1 MRTPPTAKRAL
12 QRARPGVRPTT
23 GDRLRGLAATI
34 GLLLL
39 VVGVPVVLELA
50 RHRLLP
56 AGFGWDDLG
65 LVLTSAGSTTLV
77 VIVLGCVTWAAWAYL
92 TLTIGLELVALSG
105 RIALPGPL
113 GFPRGLARRLLSTA
127 SLLFV
132 VSVPP
137 ALADVP
143 ADAATSHTES
153 AAAHTTS
160 ASPGGPRTPAHTTA
174 HTTSDGRGHSSGSGP
189 VRPRT
194 VPYTVVEDDS
204 LWSIARD
211 QLGDPMRFT
220 ELKDLNQAAL
230 ADRPDFLVPGT
241 VLRLPASPS
250 NDTEDSTRPDMAA
263 AETTANNE
271 APRDATYVVR
281 GGDTLTQIALDK
293 LGDADRYPD
302 IARASRQ
309 TVQPDGDQLTDP
321 DRIKPGWRLTIPAIT
336 PTPASPSTSTSAR
349 DTTQGRSAE
358 TETAAKDP
366 RSVPDTREQDRVQ
379 EPAVSGDKTG
389 VDTATGPDVT
399 TPTPASPVHPGS
411 LPGSTTSSPDGSA
424 AHDGVRD
431 NTRSPDATAPAPHT
445 NPWAG
450 PTDPPRSQSAPA
462 PAGSEEQQRTGA
474 QSAPEDRTEED
485 QSEIVGP
492 GWLLPGLAGA
502 GGMLAAGLLVA
513 LRRRRATQ
521 WRYRYP
527 GHRIT
532 PAPSTTVPVERTIA
546 TTGQA
551 WVGDIDAL
559 DRLLR
564 GLAEPLRDGSTG
576 DVPALVAV
584 ELTGSEAVVHLAEP
598 ADLPLPWVGS
608 GTRWTAALTE
618 APPEAQTN
626 DLLAPYRLLVTV
638 GMDDAGH
645 VWLLD
650 LEQAGTV
657 TVTGDSE
664 SVEAFGRYVTA
675 ELLLHPWAENTTL
688 HTLATGWDVTGLSDF
703 RHHHDHTDD
712 HDTLACVNEVDQAV
726 NATRRT
732 AERERDES
740 HALIA
745 APRIG
750 TTTRYAL
757 HTLTANL
764 HANQDRAG
772 GRPGAAVVL
781 LGAATGPSPALT
793 GDAAQGLVLDVREGR
808 LRVPYLGWDLTA
820 VGLAEH
826 ELAASVAIVE
836 VTRTAEKPPPDES
849 TTQDAV
855 DVATAQPAPVEP
867 VHAGHVPAEM
877 GAEPPVAQQRP
888 VDPQAPAG
896 PWSLLPAPTAH
907 YVEAAATTA
916 QDVEVLAPVM
926 SQSTTSEKALDA
938 DPTLGQDVAAWFDPD
953 RYRRP
958 RLMLLGPVTATAY
971 GRITEHTA
979 RLKAL
984 HVETLAYLALHP
996 RGATPAELAED
1007 FAIAEGRGRSLVTG
1021 VRAWLGTDPATGR
1034 PYVPGA
1040 NKTAAFATSGT
1051 PAYQVE
1057 GLLVDIDLF
1066 QRLQARARARGADG
1080 IDDLVTALKIV
1091 RGRPFD
1097 KTRTKGWTW
1106 LFEGD
1111 RIDHTMTAAIGDV
1124 AHLVYTRAMAE
1135 DDIEL
1140 ARWAAQVGKQA
1151 NPDDETARLDDIT
1164 IQYVTGHA
1172 ELARKRLA
1180 EEIYDRTDDE
1190 WPPPDPPE
1198 RTREITARRGMTPGP
1213 SGKKHRGA

>member
-1 MRTPPTAKRAL
+1 MTTPLNRRTAH
-12 QRARPGVRPTT
+12 PGVRPTT

-39 VVGVPVVLELA
+39 VVGLPIVLELA

-65 LVLTSAGSTTLV
+65 LVMTSAGSTTLV

-92 TLTIGLELVALSG
+92 TLTILLELVALSG
-105 RIALPGPL
+105 RITLPGRL
-113 GFPRGLARRLLSTA
+113 GFPRGVARRLLTTA
-127 SLLFV
+127 SLLFA

-137 ALADVP
+137 ALAQTP
-143 ADAATSHTES
+143 ADATTSHTNAPHTTPAANHES
-153 AAAHTTS
+153 AS
-160 ASPGGPRTPAHTTA
+160 TPAHTTA
-174 HTTSDGRGHSSGSGP
+174 PTTADQGERGSTSGP
-189 VRPRT
+189 ARPRT
-194 VPYTVVEDDS
+194 VPYTVLEDDS

-220 ELKDLNQAAL
+220 ELKDLNQTVL
-230 ADRPDFLVPGT
+230 AGRPDFLIPGT
-241 VLRLPASPS
+241 VLRLPAPPV
-250 NDTEDSTRPDMAA
+250 NDAEDSAGPDMAA
-263 AETTANNE
+263 TETAANNE
-271 APRDATYVVR
+271 APRDATYVVQ
-281 GGDTLTQIALDK
+281 GGDTLTQIALDE
-293 LGDADRYPD
+293 LGDSDRYPD

-309 TVQPDGDQLTDP
+309 TVQPDGDRLTDP

-336 PTPASPSTSTSAR
+336 HAPAKASTSTSPR
-349 DTTQGRSAE
+349 DTTRGRPSE
-358 TETAAKDP
+358 TKTAAKNSHRLP
-366 RSVPDTREQDRVQ
+366 ETHEQDRAQ
-379 EPAVSGDKTG
+379 EPAAPGDKTG
-389 VDTATGPDVT
+389 VDTSTGRDRSGPDR
-399 TPTPASPVHPGS
+399 
-411 LPGSTTSSPDGSA
+411 SA
-424 AHDGVRD
+424 AHHGVRD
-431 NTRSPDATAPAPHT
+431 NTRSPDATEPAPHT
-445 NPWAG
+445 NPWAAPTTPPG
-450 PTDPPRSQSAPA
+450 PQSAPA
-462 PAGSEEQQRTGA
+462 PTGSEERQATEA
-474 QSAPEDRTEED
+474 PSAPEDKAEED
-485 QSEIVGP
+485 ESEIVGP

-502 GGMLAAGLLVA
+502 GGMLAALLLVA
-513 LRRRRATQ
+513 LRRRRAAQ

-532 PAPSTTVPVERTIA
+532 PAPSTTVPVERTIT

-564 GLAEPLRDGSTG
+564 GLAEPLRDDSTG

-608 GTRWTAALTE
+608 GTRWTAALSE
-618 APPEAQTN
+618 APSEVQTN
-626 DLLAPYRLLVTV
+626 DLLAPYPLLVTI
-638 GMDDAGH
+638 GMDEAGH

-664 SVEAFGRYVTA
+664 SVEAFGRYITA

-688 HTLATGWDVTGLSDF
+688 HTLATGWDVTGLSNF

-712 HDTLACVNEVDQAV
+712 YDTLACVNEVEQAV
-726 NATRRT
+726 KATRRT
-732 AERERDES
+732 AGRERDES

-745 APRIG
+745 APGIG
-750 TTTRYAL
+750 TTTRSAL

-764 HANQDRAG
+764 RADQDRV
-772 GRPGAAVVL
+772 GAAVVL
-781 LGAATGPSPALT
+781 LGAATGPSPALAE
-793 GDAAQGLVLDVREGR
+793 AAQGLALDVREGR
-808 LRVPYLGWDLTA
+808 LRVPDLGWDLTA
-820 VGLAEH
+820 VGLAQN

-836 VTRTAEKPPPDES
+836 VTRTAEEPPEQSKTLEP
-849 TTQDAV
+849 V
-855 DVATAQPAPVEP
+855 DRVPVSAPVELA
-867 VHAGHVPAEM
+867 HAGHTPATVRPES
-877 GAEPPVAQQRP
+877 PSAQPRP

-916 QDVEVLAPVM
+916 QDVEVLAPVV
-926 SQSTTSEKALDA
+926 SPSTASEKARDA
-938 DPTLGQDVAAWFDPD
+938 DPTLDQDVAAWFDPD
-953 RYRRP
+953 RHRRP

-996 RGATPAELAED
+996 RGVTPAELAED

-1021 VRAWLGTDPATGR
+1021 VRAWLGTDPTSGR

-1040 NKTAAFATSGT
+1040 KETTAFATSGT

-1066 QRLQARARARGADG
+1066 QRLQTRARARGADG
-1080 IDDLVTALKIV
+1080 IDDLITALKIV

-1097 KTRTKGWTW
+1097 KTRAKGWTW

-1124 AHLVYTRAMAE
+1124 AHLVHTRAMEE

-1198 RTREITARRGMTPGP
+1198 RTREITARRGMTPRTP
-1213 SGKKHRGA
+1213 RTKDR